1 MTMRMKGIFSTTV
14 VILSL
19 ALASPALATVGVK
32 LKVGFTPNRPNAST
46 TIHFGFTITTPRAV
60 VPPPVTAIALQLPV
74 GMGLGLTT
82 LGEEVCTMRTLEARG
97 PAGCSQ
103 NALMGR
109 GHALIELPVGTQV
122 VRSTATVEIFMGPP
136 IRHHTVMLFD
146 VLSVTP
152 VSAEIPFPGE
162 LVPDMGG
169 LGASLDTLVP
179 VIASWPEGADASV
192 VRMQS
197 TLGPEHLTYYRR
209 VHGHRVAY
217 RPIGMAVP
225 ASCPG
230 LGYRFVV
237 KLVFADETS
246 AQAASN
252 VPCRH

>member
-1 MTMRMKGIFSTTV
+1 MRPKR
-14 VILSL
+14 ILSATAMIMSL
-19 ALASPALATVGVK
+19 TLASPALATVGVK
-32 LKVGFTPNRPNAST
+32 LKVDFTPNRPNAST
-46 TIHFGFTITTPRAV
+46 TIHFGFTVNTPRGAV
-60 VPPPVTAIALQLPV
+60 PSPVTAIALQLPV

-82 LGEEVCTMRTLEARG
+82 LGEEVCTPSRLEARG

-103 NALMGR
+103 NALMGLGR
-109 GHALIELPVGTQV
+109 ALIELPVGTQI
-122 VRSTATVEIFMGPP
+122 VRSTAAVKIFMGPP
-136 IRHHTVMLFD
+136 VRHHTVMLFD
-146 VLSVTP
+146 VISVTP
-152 VSAEIPFPGE
+152 VSAEILFPGE

-197 TLGPEHLTYYRR
+197 SLGPEHLTYYRR

-225 ASCPG
+225 ASCPRV
-230 LGYRFVV
+230 GYRFVI

-246 AQAASN
+246 AQAVSD